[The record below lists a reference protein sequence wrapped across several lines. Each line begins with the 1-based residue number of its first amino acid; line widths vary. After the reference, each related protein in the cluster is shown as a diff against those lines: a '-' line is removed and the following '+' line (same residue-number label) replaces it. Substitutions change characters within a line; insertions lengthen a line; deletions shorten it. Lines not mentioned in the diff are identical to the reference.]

1 MFELSENLEVE
12 IDFVCDSKVFIID
25 NFYKDPDTIV
35 NFLSTQRS
43 DLWKMED
50 EYQPSHNGIY
60 FEDRKHQIQSK
71 EIHQAYFFL
80 QRLCHQK
87 IHCLNDIDT
96 NMTRFKRDSFNDY
109 VNCYW
114 SPHRDIG
121 YTAVVYLNP
130 NDNQSGTNLYGSL
143 DPEHEPVDEYSEHY
157 FPWRPKNK
165 YKLLKTLN
173 PKYNRMV
180 MFDGRRFLHGANIC
194 NEDYFDQTYRLNQ
207 VYFFEYE
214 S

>member
-1 MFELSENLEVE
+1 
-12 IDFVCDSKVFIID
+12 
-25 NFYKDPDTIV
+25 
-35 NFLSTQRS
+35 
-43 DLWKMED
+43 MED